1 MDITILLSSVS
12 ASCESWN
19 LTVVL
24 GLPNCTNIM
33 LSAVF
38 CFVLLFLLLV
48 VTVSCDLGLF
58 PGEKAGFGFYA
69 GASDGVGQ
77 LTGSLAIGISGM

>member
-1 MDITILLSSVS
+1 MDITILLSTVS
-12 ASCESWN
+12 ASGESWN
-19 LTVVL
+19 LRVVL

-33 LSAVF
+33 SSVF

-48 VTVSCDLGLF
+48 VTVSCDFGRF
-58 PGEKAGFGFYA
+58 PGKKAGFGFYA